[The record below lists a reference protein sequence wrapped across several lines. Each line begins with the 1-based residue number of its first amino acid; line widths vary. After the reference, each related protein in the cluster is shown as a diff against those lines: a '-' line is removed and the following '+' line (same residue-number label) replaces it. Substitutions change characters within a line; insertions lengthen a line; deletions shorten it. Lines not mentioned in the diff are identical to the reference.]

1 MVLSSH
7 HSFRSFLNKFIS
19 RVEKQYFFYF
29 KCVLSIR
36 FFSFSYHHM
45 SFSFGFFVHGE
56 STVCTSIDL
65 RNHPN
70 VRRLTLD
77 HVKEAALNSD
87 FNQHPVIL
95 APFGLAGTLTG
106 KYYKPSDPVTKKTL
120 KEWSI
125 FYPLLRKSEHHY
137 PPVVEIIAGGV
148 KMCYPAKYVLL
159 TDVDDEDFSFSS
171 IPKMFQQDDMN
182 EIENENKIMTPVG
195 VESIISERVWQ
206 ECVVSSQILATNG
219 DDESNTEPPNEND
232 PHFEHPTSR
241 AVCNCT
247 M

>member
-1 MVLSSH
+1 
-7 HSFRSFLNKFIS
+7 
-19 RVEKQYFFYF
+19 
-29 KCVLSIR
+29 
-36 FFSFSYHHM
+36 M

-95 APFGLAGTLTG
+95 APYGLAGTLTG

-125 FYPLLRKSEHHY
+125 FYPLLRKTEYHY
-137 PPVVEIIAGGV
+137 PPVVEVISGGV
-148 KMCYPAKYVLL
+148 KMCYPAKYVLV
-159 TDVDDEDFSFSS
+159 TDIDDEDFTFSS
-171 IPKMFQQDDMN
+171 IPKMCQQDDMN
-182 EIENENKIMTPVG
+182 EIENENKIQTPFG
-195 VESIISERVWQ
+195 VENIIGERVWQ
-206 ECVVSSQILATNG
+206 ECVISSQVLATNQQDNG
-219 DDESNTEPPNEND
+219 LAGAGTVGSGEYSGGASGGSDPTNEKEPN
-232 PHFEHPTSR
+232 FEHPTTKS
-241 AVCNCT
+241 VCNCT
-247 M
+247 V

>member
-1 MVLSSH
+1 
-7 HSFRSFLNKFIS
+7 
-19 RVEKQYFFYF
+19 
-29 KCVLSIR
+29 
-36 FFSFSYHHM
+36 M

-95 APFGLAGTLTG
+95 APYGLAATLTG
-106 KYYKPSDPVTKKTL
+106 KYYKSSDPITKKTL

-125 FYPLLRKSEHHY
+125 FYPLLRKTEYHY
-137 PPVVEIIAGGV
+137 PPVVEVVADGV
-148 KMCYPAKYVLL
+148 KMCYPSKYVLV
-159 TDVDDEDFSFSS
+159 TDIDDEEFSFSS
-171 IPKMFQQDDMN
+171 IPKMYQQDDMN
-182 EIENENKIMTPVG
+182 EIENENKITTPFG
-195 VESIISERVWQ
+195 AENIIGERVWQ
-206 ECVVSSQILATNG
+206 ECVVSSQILASSQQQ
-219 DDESNTEPPNEND
+219 DDINANISGELNNDKEPL
-232 PHFEHPTSR
+232 FEHPTTR

>member
-1 MVLSSH
+1 
-7 HSFRSFLNKFIS
+7 
-19 RVEKQYFFYF
+19 
-29 KCVLSIR
+29 
-36 FFSFSYHHM
+36 M

-95 APFGLAGTLTG
+95 APYGLAATLTG

-125 FYPLLRKSEHHY
+125 FYPLLRKTEYHY
-137 PPVVEIIAGGV
+137 PPVVEVIAGGV
-148 KMCYPAKYVLL
+148 KMCYPAKYVLV
-159 TDVDDEDFSFSS
+159 TDIDDEDFSFSS
-171 IPKMFQQDDMN
+171 IPKMCQQDDMN
-182 EIENENKIMTPVG
+182 EIENENKIQTPFG
-195 VESIISERVWQ
+195 IENIIGERVWQ
-206 ECVVSSQILATNG
+206 ECVISSQILATNQQENSG
-219 DDESNTEPPNEND
+219 TGGGECSADTNNEKEPY
-232 PHFEHPTSR
+232 FEHPTTKS
-241 AVCNCT
+241 VCNCT